1 MTERREAPGIRSDLA
16 QAADWLG
23 GERRGEAVAFA
34 GVATDSRTL
43 AAGNLFVALQG
54 PNHDGHDHVADAAAA
69 GAAAAVV
76 SRPVPVDLPQVVV
89 PDTLAALGELARQ
102 WRLACDVPVVGITGS
117 NGKTTVKEMTAAIL
131 GRLGPTLATRGNLNN
146 LIGVPLTLLR
156 LTPAH
161 RFAVIEMG
169 ANHPGEIARLAA
181 IAGPRVG
188 VVTNAG
194 AAHLE
199 GFGSLE
205 GVARAK
211 GELFQALPADGTA
224 VVNAD
229 DDFAG
234 LWRELAAGQVLTFG
248 LHGADVSA
256 DWEGDAAGS
265 RLHLRT
271 PAGEERVDLAVPG
284 RHNVLNALA
293 AAALTLAAGAD
304 LGAVKAG
311 LESVQPVAGRLATR
325 RGRRGA
331 RLLDDSYN
339 ANPGSL
345 QAGLEVLAACAGR
358 RLLAL
363 GDMAELGGDERREHV
378 RAGEAARA
386 AGLDG
391 LFATGELSRL
401 AAEAF
406 GPGGRHFPEVEQ
418 LIAALE
424 PELDPEV
431 TLLVKGSRSARME
444 RVVEALAEGGR

>member
-16 QAADWLG
+16 RAADWLD
-23 GERRGEAVAFA
+23 GERRGEAAFA
-34 GVATDSRTL
+34 GVATDSRAL
-43 AAGNLFVALQG
+43 EAGNLFVALQG

-76 SRPVPVDLPQVVV
+76 SHPVDVDLPQLVV
-89 PDTLAALGELARQ
+89 PDTLTALGELARQ
-102 WRLACDVPVVGITGS
+102 WRIACGVPVVGITGS

-131 GRLGPTLATRGNLNN
+131 GQSGPTLATRGNLNN

-156 LTPAH
+156 LTPEH

-169 ANHPGEIARLAA
+169 ANHAGEIARLAA

-211 GELFQALPADGTA
+211 GELFQALPAEGIA
-224 VVNAD
+224 VINAD
-229 DDFAG
+229 DAFAS
-234 LWRELAAGQVLTFG
+234 LWQGLAAGRVLTFG
-248 LHGADVSA
+248 LGDADVTA

-265 RLHLRT
+265 RLLLQT
-271 PAGEERVDLAVPG
+271 PSGDAPVDLATPG

-293 AAALTLAAGAD
+293 ATATALAAGAE
-304 LGAVKAG
+304 LAAVKAG
-311 LESVQPVAGRLATR
+311 LEAVRPVAGRLATR
-325 RGRRGA
+325 RGRHGA

-345 QAGLEVLAACAGR
+345 QAGLDVLASCAGR

-363 GDMAELGGDERREHV
+363 GDMAELGGDERAEHV
-378 RAGEAARA
+378 HAGEAART
-386 AGLDG
+386 AGVEG

-406 GPGGRHFPEVEQ
+406 GAGGRHFAGVDQ

-424 PELDPEV
+424 PELAPEV

-444 RVVEALAEGGR
+444 RVVEALAEGDG